1 MAGVLGGGVWA
12 VAVGMLVG
20 VAVLLAAGPRGRSV
34 HALTGRRGR
43 GSRSWAGD
51 PGAAGTDGG
60 PGGVVVSQVRRW
72 LAQLRGDSPGGAP
85 SVQVSVTQVAGLLRA
100 GMAPGPAWQ
109 SIGPVRVDP
118 RGVPEAADLL
128 TLVLAGRGPVR
139 GVVVVAA
146 RRQVEAIVAACRLA
160 AETGAPLA
168 AVLDVI
174 VETLVAASRAEQ
186 DRDAAL
192 AGPRSTARV
201 LAWLP
206 AIGVVVGTAL
216 GADPLGL
223 VLDGGLGALA
233 LVGGLVLVGVG
244 HRWTARLLAR
254 ARTAG
259 EPP

>member
-1 MAGVLGGGVWA
+1 MRVGGEL
-12 VAVGMLVG
+12 VGMLVG
-20 VAVLLAAGPRGRSV
+20 LAVLLLSGPRGRSV
-34 HALTGRRGR
+34 RALTGRRGWGR
-43 GSRSWAGD
+43 RSWAGD
-51 PGAAGTDGG
+51 SHLTGTGGGPAAG
-60 PGGVVVSQVRRW
+60 VVHRVRRR
-72 LAQLRGDSPGGAP
+72 LAVAGGDASGGAP

-118 RGVPEAADLL
+118 RGVPDADDLL
-128 TLVLAGRGPVR
+128 ALVLAGRGPVR
-139 GVVVVAA
+139 GVLAVAA
-146 RRQVEAIVAACRLA
+146 RRQVESIVAACRLA

-186 DRDAAL
+186 GREAAL

-216 GADPLGL
+216 GADPVGL
-223 VLDGGLGALA
+223 VLEGGLGALA
-233 LVGGLVLVGVG
+233 IVAGLVLVGAG
-244 HRWTARLLAR
+244 HRWTAHLVAR
-254 ARTAG
+254 ARAAG